1 MREPEPRAKRGRET
15 EIESFLWQ
23 EERGCGSRSNAGLL
37 KKDMIRIE
45 RENVGEAEKRTG
57 TEASFF
63 SSVWIC
69 ECVAYSSEVCTP
81 AQCQL
86 FNKPLSCKFLVNGPF

>member
-1 MREPEPRAKRGRET
+1 MREPEPRAERGRET

-57 TEASFF
+57 TEAFFCFF
-63 SSVWIC
+63 SLCGYVN
-69 ECVAYSSEVCTP
+69 VLPV
-81 AQCQL
+81 L
-86 FNKPLSCKFLVNGPF
+86 LKFALLLNANFSINPFHANF

>member
-63 SSVWIC
+63 
-69 ECVAYSSEVCTP
+69 
-81 AQCQL
+81 
-86 FNKPLSCKFLVNGPF
+86 PLCGYVNVLPILLKFALLLSANFSINPFHANF

>member
-45 RENVGEAEKRTG
+45 RENVGEAAKRTG

-63 SSVWIC
+63 
-69 ECVAYSSEVCTP
+69 
-81 AQCQL
+81 
-86 FNKPLSCKFLVNGPF
+86 FPLCGYVNVLPILLKFALLLSANFSINPFHANF